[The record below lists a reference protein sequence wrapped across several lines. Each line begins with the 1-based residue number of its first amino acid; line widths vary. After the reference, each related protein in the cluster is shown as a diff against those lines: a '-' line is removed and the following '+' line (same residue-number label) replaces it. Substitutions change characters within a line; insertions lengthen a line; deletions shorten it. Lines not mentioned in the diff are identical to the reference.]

1 MINRLP
7 IPKLCTPSSSLGVGG
22 CYSRFCCCICGRGLI
37 ETNAGGSDEN
47 NARKQCFAILQPLL
61 MDHEW
66 IFLFEEK
73 VFFCSHILIFVFLI
87 NLQTLKSVTPS

>member
-7 IPKLCTPSSSLGVGG
+7 IPELCTPSSSLGVGG

-73 VFFCSHILIFVFLI
+73 VFFCSILIFVFLI